1 MSRLTTVSAHNG
13 SAKSQH
19 QSRWA
24 SRIWIF
30 VADVA
35 GLTALLSVIAS
46 PLLGYWLI
54 VLLACGP
61 LAVALAFWALQ
72 SDKPE
77 PQVTPTASRRRR
89 VSDIRIVI
97 TPRLDEYGY

>member
-35 GLTALLSVIAS
+35 GLTALLAVTAS
-46 PLLGYWLI
+46 PLLGNWLS
-54 VLLACGP
+54 VLMACGP
-61 LAVALAFWALQ
+61 AIAALALWSLQ
-72 SDKPE
+72 SNGPE
-77 PQVTPTASRRRR
+77 PQVTPAVPRRRR
-89 VSDIRIVI
+89 VSDVRIVI